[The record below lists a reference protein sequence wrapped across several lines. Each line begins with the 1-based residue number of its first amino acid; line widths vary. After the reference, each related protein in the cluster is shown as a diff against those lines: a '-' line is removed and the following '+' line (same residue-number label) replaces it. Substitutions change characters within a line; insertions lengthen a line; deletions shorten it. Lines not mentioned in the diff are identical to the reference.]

1 MVHRGFEA
9 PTLADADYV
18 TLERMAR
25 AARCDVLR
33 MTTGAGSGHP
43 GGALSSLDIFLLLFM
58 GAALTPARDRL
69 VISHGHTA
77 AGVYAALAQAGYVA
91 REDAVAQFRRC
102 GTPFE
107 GHVTS
112 AVPGVEW
119 SSGNLGQGLSVGCGM
134 ALACRFTG
142 QAYHVYVVLGD
153 GEHQKG
159 QLAEAQRFA
168 AHHGLANLTAVVDC
182 NGLQA
187 TGATRDIMRQDIAAE
202 YAVHGWQVLEVD
214 GHDFNALYAALH
226 QSRTAN
232 QPTAILARTVMGKG
246 IACIEGQYAFHGQ
259 VLSPEACRAALET
272 MEEGT
277 EKWAGETP
285 AIPGRTTELPLQIDT
300 GTPRSYAA
308 DERVAN
314 RAALET
320 IEEGT
325 EKWAGETPAIPGR
338 TGELPLQIDTGTPRS
353 YAAGERVANRAACGQ
368 TLADLALLN
377 PLVALDCD
385 LGASVKLDL
394 LAAVAPDRVIQ
405 CGIQEHHTASL
416 AGGLAKSGVL
426 TFFADFGVFAIGETY
441 NQQRLNDINRTPV
454 KLIATHCGLDVG
466 EDGKTHQ
473 CIDYIG
479 LFANLFGW
487 RLIVPADANQTD
499 RALRWMAGAPG
510 PVALAMGRSALPVL
524 TDPAGAARFAGDYR
538 FEYGR
543 ADWLREGAD
552 AVIITC
558 GTPAGRAVNAADR
571 LRADGLAVGV
581 LNISCPLALD
591 RKALLRAAATGYL
604 ITYEDHHVRTGLG
617 ALVGA
622 LLAEESL
629 PCAFRRLGITQYGA
643 SGPPDDLYRL
653 QGLDV
658 DSLIDQVRQLLEV
671 AP

>member
-214 GHDFNALYAALH
+214 GHDFNALHAALH

-259 VLSPEACRAALET
+259 VLSPEACRT
-272 MEEGT
+272 
-277 EKWAGETP
+277 
-285 AIPGRTTELPLQIDT
+285 
-300 GTPRSYAA
+300 
-308 DERVAN
+308 
-314 RAALET
+314 ALET

-338 TGELPLQIDTGTPRS
+338 TDELPLQIDTGTPRS

-394 LAAVAPDRVIQ
+394 PAAVAPDRVIQ

-558 GTPAGRAVNAADR
+558 GTPAGRAVEAADR

-591 RKALLRAAATGYL
+591 RKALLRAVATGYL

-622 LLAEESL
+622 FLAEESL